1 MSEPPR
7 PAEPEPSGD
16 SAALLQQ
23 AQSGD
28 QRALQ
33 QLLVM
38 HMGPLRAFVRLQVSP
53 LLRARESESD
63 VVQHVCV
70 EVLQRADHFAFQGES
85 KFRGWLYGAVL
96 NVVRDRERF
105 HKAERRSP
113 AREAE
118 ISNPDALLTSYRSV
132 SSPSSH
138 LLAAEEALQ
147 LEAAFEKLPP
157 HYAEVLAL
165 AQVARL
171 SRADIAERLGIS
183 PEAVSKLQKRAVLRL
198 SKELRRQP

>member
-1 MSEPPR
+1 MTEPPR
-7 PAEPEPSGD
+7 PAEPEQPGD
-16 SAALLQQ
+16 SAGLLQQ

-33 QLLVM
+33 QLLVR
-38 HMGPLRAFVRLQVSP
+38 HMAPLRAFVRLQVGP

-63 VVQHVCV
+63 IVQQVCV
-70 EVLQRADHFAFQGES
+70 EVLQRAENFRFQGES

-96 NVVRDRERF
+96 HVVRDRERF
-105 HKAERRSP
+105 HKAARRTPEREVP
-113 AREAE
+113 VTNA
-118 ISNPDALLTSYRSV
+118 DALLTSYRNV

-138 LLAAEEALQ
+138 LHAADEVRQ
-147 LEAAFEKLPP
+147 LEQAFERLPP

-171 SRADIAERLGIS
+171 SRTDIAERLGIS
-183 PEAVSKLQKRAVLRL
+183 PDAVSKLQKRAILRL
-198 SKELRRQP
+198 SKELRRRP